1 VRYLVDP
8 ALCSGHGAC
17 AAIADNVYQLDD
29 AGFNA
34 TVATEVDV
42 PPGLEAE
49 AREGAD
55 ACPEAAIRILS

>member
-17 AAIADNVYQLDD
+17 AAVAENVFSLDD
-29 AGFNA
+29 QGFNA
-34 TVATEVDV
+34 VVGTEVEV
-42 PPGLEAE
+42 PPGLEDE

-55 ACPEAAIRILS
+55 ACPDEAIRILS

>member
-1 VRYLVDP
+1 MRYLVDP

-17 AAIADNVYQLDD
+17 AAVAEKVYKLDD

-34 TVATEVDV
+34 VVATEVEV
-42 PPGLEAE
+42 PPELEDE

-55 ACPEAAIRILS
+55 ACPDAAIRILS